1 MKWVKYFF
9 AALGYLAAF
18 CVLMTISTQ
27 VIDSFVT
34 GEQIEGFAQFWGI
47 HDIEGTLDLYVD
59 ASLIISGLVSVLVIL
74 LCRIYIRRY
83 LGSSD

>member
-9 AALGYLAAF
+9 AALGYLVAF
-18 CVLMTISTQ
+18 CILMTIFTQ

-34 GEQIEGFAQFWGI
+34 GEQIEDFAQFWGI

-59 ASLIISGLVSVLVIL
+59 TSIAISALLSIGIIW
-74 LCRIYIRRY
+74 LCRLFI
-83 LGSSD
+83 